1 MTNDN
6 KNKAIKTIEKLRLV
20 ESEIFRLS
28 SKYGVKT
35 VDELD
40 LLVKKGRLTEEDAG
54 NEVFLFDYL
63 ISEKEILEKELKK
76 LEISKSLIWKNLQN
90 LLELP
95 KLSFQT

>member
-1 MTNDN
+1 MTDDN
-6 KNKAIKTIEKLRLV
+6 KNKAIKIIEKLRLV

-40 LLVKKGRLTEEDAG
+40 LLIKKGRLNEEDTG

-63 ISEKEILEKELKK
+63 VSEKESLEKELKK
-76 LEISKSLIWKNLQN
+76 LEISKGMIWKNFQS

>member
-6 KNKAIKTIEKLRLV
+6 KNKAIKIIEKLRLV

-40 LLVKKGRLTEEDAG
+40 LLIKKGRLNEEDTG

-63 ISEKEILEKELKK
+63 VSEKESLEKELKK
-76 LEISKSLIWKNLQN
+76 LEISKGMIWKNFQS

>member
-1 MTNDN
+1 MTDDN
-6 KNKAIKTIEKLRLV
+6 KNKAIAIIEKLRLV
-20 ESEIFRLS
+20 ESEIFCLS

-40 LLVKKGRLTEEDAG
+40 LLIKKGKLTEEDAG
-54 NEVFLFDYL
+54 NEIFLFDYL

-76 LEISKSLIWKNLQN
+76 LEISKALIWKNLQS